1 MGENNTDYI
10 YDSDSYETMD
20 EVNNMFVL
28 PVDDLKSLCAEI
40 GESRDDYEIH
50 VLIGFDFDKNL
61 EHLWLESISSSINNI
76 FFNVENAFSFQNWK

>member
-10 YDSDSYETMD
+10 YDSDSYEVTD

-40 GESRDDYEIH
+40 GEFRDEYENH
-50 VLIGFDFDKNL
+50 VLIGFDFDSDI
-61 EHLWLESISSSINNI
+61 ESLR
-76 FFNVENAFSFQNWK
+76 QK